1 MLSDKL
7 ISDKTQYPRSDDSYE
22 PRPQPQR
29 CTPLDQTFA
38 CGFVLV
44 SDNRRC
50 HVVFCTQFSSLLDLS

>member
-7 ISDKTQYPRSDDSYE
+7 ISDKSQSSRSDDIYE
-22 PRPQPQR
+22 PRLQR

-44 SDNRRC
+44 MTIVCVTLYFALN
-50 HVVFCTQFSSLLDLS
+50 FPAY

>member
-7 ISDKTQYPRSDDSYE
+7 ISDKIQYPRSDDSYE

-44 SDNRRC
+44 MTIVGVTLYFALN
-50 HVVFCTQFSSLLDLS
+50 FPAY